1 MRILFFTESLIRGGK
16 ERRMLE
22 LLKYI
27 KQQTD
32 YELSLVIMEDVIE
45 YEYVY
50 DLGIPIVL
58 IERKGLKYDPRPFIK
73 FYKYCSS
80 FKPDIIHTWTKMST
94 FYAIPTKLI
103 RKIPLIT
110 SMIAD
115 ALTDHN
121 LSSFDHLFYR
131 TDFYF
136 SNVIISNSKA
146 GLKAYKI
153 NSPRAKVIWN
163 GVSLERFQNQYDI
176 VKVRD
181 DLSVTTKF
189 MVIMVATFSLLKDY
203 DLFLDVAKEIQ
214 KIRDDVT
221 FAGVGDGSEW
231 ERINK
236 RVENEKINN
245 VILPGQQKEV
255 EKIIAA
261 SDIGILCS
269 NSEGISNSII
279 ECMALGK
286 PVISTDLTGGSK
298 EIILQGETGY
308 CCERNVEKIV
318 YLLDSLLNNT
328 DLRISMGNKA
338 KDRIAS
344 DFTIKRM
351 GEEFE
356 MVYKEV
362 LAE

>member
-22 LLKYI
+22 LMKYI
-27 KQQTD
+27 KQHTD
-32 YELSLVIMEDVIE
+32 YEMSLVIMEDVIE

-80 FKPDIIHTWTKMST
+80 YKPDIIHAWTKMST
-94 FYAIPTKLI
+94 FYAIPAKLI
-103 RKIPLIT
+103 RRLPLIT

-115 ALTDHN
+115 ALTN
-121 LSSFDHLFYR
+121 YKLSSMDHFFYSA
-131 TDFYF
+131 DFYF
-136 SNVIISNSKA
+136 PDVIISNSKA

-153 NSPRAKVIWN
+153 NSSRAKVIWN

-176 VKVRD
+176 VKVKD
-181 DLSVTTKF
+181 DLRIATKF
-189 MVIMVATFSLLKDY
+189 MVVMVATFSLLKDY

-214 KIRDDVT
+214 KIRNDVT
-221 FAGVGDGSEW
+221 FAGIGDGSEW
-231 ERINK
+231 DRINR
-236 RVENEKINN
+236 RVENEKIKN
-245 VILPGQQKEV
+245 VVLTGQQKEV

-261 SDIGILCS
+261 SDIGILCTY
-269 NSEGISNSII
+269 SEGISNSII
-279 ECMALGK
+279 ECMAMGK

-298 EIILQGETGY
+298 EIILEGETGY

-351 GEEFE
+351 GEEFA

-362 LAE
+362 LAK